1 MPILE
6 CGSRVAKQLIL
17 KLYGEFYCL
26 KMYHCSHFNKTKTMY
41 LFDNKDFRHRIVS
54 VGTCP
59 KCKKLVCALSEQRK
73 TDGLIFH
80 TQYSGSK
87 ANSFLKKIQTSINY
101 SNEKKRVKNPPIG
114 WRFGINK
121 LKNGIL
127 KQYSCDFRGNKE
139 LVKTKHAD

>member
-1 MPILE
+1 
-6 CGSRVAKQLIL
+6 
-17 KLYGEFYCL
+17 
-26 KMYHCSHFNKTKTMY
+26 MYHCSHFNKTKTMY

-59 KCKKLVCALSEQRK
+59 KCKKLVCILSEQRK
-73 TDGLIFH
+73 TDGLIFN

-87 ANSFLKKIQTSINY
+87 VNNFLKKIQTSINY
-101 SNEKKRVKNPPIG
+101 LSEKKRVKNPPIG

-121 LKNGIL
+121 LKNGVL

-139 LVKTKHAD
+139 LVKTKNAD